1 MTNEEKYVYRWMATG
16 CLISY
21 AVGLLWL
28 LICMPG
34 WLRLTAIAVEIVGTA
49 ACWLAKKGS

>member
-1 MTNEEKYVYRWMATG
+1 MKTDKLTYRWMATG

-34 WLRLTAIAVEIVGTA
+34 WLRLMAIAVEVVGAA